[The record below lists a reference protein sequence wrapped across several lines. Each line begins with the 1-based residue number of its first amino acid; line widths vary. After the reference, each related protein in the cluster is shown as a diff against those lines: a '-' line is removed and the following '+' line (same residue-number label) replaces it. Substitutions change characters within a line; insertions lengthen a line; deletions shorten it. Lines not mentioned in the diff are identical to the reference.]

1 MYFWY
6 IWCQINTELP
16 TLNCNLA
23 STSRGL
29 FSLAIKITYDWNL
42 AMRSKSNIFAQTKIS
57 IYTLGSIHLLHS
69 DSAHPQLQQHRVG
82 PNCSKLTYFSIRN
95 YFEGTPPVK
104 LLDSGVSFT
113 MQVKWYMFCV
123 SIHHTTLQFLMNTEL
138 SQHKF
143 WPCHENRLIKT
154 IQTIPPTT
162 YLWVSSRLPF
172 TVV

>member
-23 STSRGL
+23 STPRGL

-42 AMRSKSNIFAQTKIS
+42 AMRSKSNIFAQTKIT
-57 IYTLGSIHLLHS
+57 IYYTLGSIHLLHS

-82 PNCSKLTYFSIRN
+82 PNWAKLTYFSIRN
-95 YFEGTPPVK
+95 YFEGTPPAK
-104 LLDSGVSFT
+104 LLDSGGVSFT

-123 SIHHTTLQFLMNTEL
+123 SIHHQWLVWINKKGVSLL
-138 SQHKF
+138 KIHIRIGQH
-143 WPCHENRLIKT
+143 
-154 IQTIPPTT
+154 Q
-162 YLWVSSRLPF
+162 LPHLR
-172 TVV
+172 